1 MMWLGKVRNKA
12 VNILTANNNKKEE
25 ISFVDVKE
33 LYDAAFAEKSKAR
46 VNLKRFKALMS
57 NAERL
62 DALYRY
68 QIAELQTKPFE
79 YQYNSLK
86 KAA

>member
-1 MMWLGKVRNKA
+1 MFKIKKWYKA
-12 VNILTANNNKKEE
+12 KTQNQNQGSE

-33 LYDAAFAEKSKAR
+33 LYDAAYAEKAKAR

-57 NAERL
+57 SAERL
-62 DALYRY
+62 DALYRA
-68 QIAELQTKPFE
+68 QIAELQAKPFE
-79 YQYNSLK
+79 YQHNLLK